1 LSATSPQAT
10 SRRRS
15 ASITTCSAF
24 NTRTPKVYADIDR
37 VRAEM
42 LGVTANRV
50 FETLQDRI
58 TLPSY
63 VSNKIAAALCSFEQQ
78 QHDEVLKE
86 FVRPFLQPQ
95 S

>member
-1 LSATSPQAT
+1 
-10 SRRRS
+10 
-15 ASITTCSAF
+15 
-24 NTRTPKVYADIDR
+24 
-37 VRAEM
+37 M

-86 FVRPFLQPQ
+86 FTIAY
-95 S
+95 